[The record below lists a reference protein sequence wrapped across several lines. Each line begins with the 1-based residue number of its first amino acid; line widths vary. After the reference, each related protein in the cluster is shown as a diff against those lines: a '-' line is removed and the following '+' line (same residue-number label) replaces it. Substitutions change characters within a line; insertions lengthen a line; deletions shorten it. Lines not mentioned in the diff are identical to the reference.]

1 MASIKP
7 ADNFSGVDLLHPPS
21 TVGPA
26 ALQTINVPIV
36 RACEHVLVQTGIA
49 RLEPS
54 FHCCSCDITPWPLS
68 GRRPLQPGTGIEGGI
83 VEDLFI
89 MERRGCVQYATNA
102 AVGRTYVTGWYG
114 ADPAVAAECDC
125 TCEPGTASCKCPCSV
140 SGTRHGAPR
149 DSILTHEANYHPDGG
164 QVFASAS
171 GEPFVLLLARPR
183 ACDCPRS
190 VTCSCP
196 RAGLAGVD
204 DVTPED
210 FIAYWCDGTAAVHVN
225 AGTWHQPLFPVHDG
239 TRALNK
245 QGRVHACV
253 AVDFLSEFGSYLRV
267 PLTPPPLL
275 NPCCAKS
282 S

>member
-1 MASIKP
+1 MR
-7 ADNFSGVDLLHPPS
+7 PPS

-68 GRRPLQPGTGIEGGI
+68 GRRPLQPGTGAMASPNHLDGCVMHNVGAFLCCAAGIEGGI

-114 ADPAVAAECDC
+114 ADPAVAAACDC

-140 SGTRHGAPR
+140 TGTRHGAPR

-164 QVFASAS
+164 QASS
-171 GEPFVLLLARPR
+171 P
-183 ACDCPRS
+183 S
-190 VTCSCP
+190 VTHVSACCFC
-196 RAGLAGVD
+196 L
-204 DVTPED
+204 
-210 FIAYWCDGTAAVHVN
+210 CD
-225 AGTWHQPLFPVHDG
+225 
-239 TRALNK
+239 
-245 QGRVHACV
+245 
-253 AVDFLSEFGSYLRV
+253 
-267 PLTPPPLL
+267 
-275 NPCCAKS
+275 
-282 S
+282 